1 MEQQLFTIKE
11 VCAILRVSRPTVY
24 EMIRAGRIQRVY
36 IGKSSPWITRESLE
50 RYLES
55 LKQPGAA
62 PKESKKG
69 LGSVLERFG
78 LKLGQT

>member
-1 MEQQLFTIKE
+1 MEQQLCTIKE

-24 EMIRAGRIQRVY
+24 GMIRAGRIQRVY
-36 IGKSSPWITRESLE
+36 IGKASPRITR
-50 RYLES
+50 ES

-78 LKLGQT
+78 LKLGQP

>member
-11 VCAILRVSRPTVY
+11 ECAILRVSRPTVY

-36 IGKSSPWITRESLE
+36 IGEASPRITRES
-50 RYLES
+50 LES

-78 LKLGQT
+78 LKLGQP